1 MLYLTLLASS
11 SWSSLSLSTSL
22 HTVNTCSLSKL
33 HKNYKQKLVYTF
45 TLLPANADR
54 SSIHSRSVKKLSMK
68 VKHILKTNQQVF
80 TFLKKLFYFTVQF
93 EILVFLPVPI
103 ANQILWAQDEARQ
116 HGYTLVSTVSIC
128 VL

>member
-1 MLYLTLLASS
+1 
-11 SWSSLSLSTSL
+11 
-22 HTVNTCSLSKL
+22 
-33 HKNYKQKLVYTF
+33 
-45 TLLPANADR
+45 
-54 SSIHSRSVKKLSMK
+54 MK